1 MMMTSQTKLSTE
13 VDLLKKQ
20 LAEETKEKYALYKR
34 IKELNEEIYFLKN
47 KSPELPSNSGLD
59 YIQRYRT

>member
-1 MMMTSQTKLSTE
+1 MMMTNLTKLSTE
-13 VDLLKKQ
+13 LDLLKKQ

-47 KSPELPSNSGLD
+47 KSPELPSNSGPD

>member
-1 MMMTSQTKLSTE
+1 MMTSQTKLYTE

-34 IKELNEEIYFLKN
+34 IKELNEEISFLKN
-47 KSPELPSNSGLD
+47 KSPELPSNSGPD

>member
-47 KSPELPSNSGLD
+47 KSPELPSNTGPD